1 MTCAECKTE
10 LPEWALNDA
19 GLCGHCIIDALR
31 VDAAPVVTW
40 DDVRAYRDRLLTR
53 CDWTQAGD
61 VPDAIKLKWQPVRA
75 TLRDLPADHDT
86 PSSAMDALTILEGDA
101 FA

>member
-1 MTCAECKTE
+1 MICLSCDTE
-10 LPEWALNDA
+10 LPEWALNDD

-31 VDAAPVVTW
+31 TVEVTAATW

-53 CDWTQAGD
+53 CDWTQGGD
-61 VPDAIKLKWQPVRA
+61 VPDAIRLKWQPVRA
-75 TLRDLPADHDT
+75 ALRDLPANHET
-86 PSSAMDALTILEGDA
+86 PASAMDELTTLEGDA